1 MIATACGMLM
11 ERLRCTAV
19 QARAQLSSLA
29 DATGVTVAEMAA
41 TVIGADPAAETGAVP
56 DNGARAAASV
66 AADAADGT
74 ELAAALA
81 AQVTPFRTGALAI
94 WVLGADGSLDLLG
107 SAGFA
112 DQIASRW
119 RHIPPQLDCP
129 AQRVAAGTPDL
140 WWPHGVPDGE
150 QLQVIGEPDAAR
162 GILALRDRGELI
174 GVLEL
179 YWPRPAPSLSEEDW
193 RRIVAVA
200 SGAARVLGVRMAH
213 GELAAAPAGRQLF
226 GLLDRLAD
234 AVLVTR
240 AIRGR
245 DGEVTDFAIEHVSP
259 GYVDPAGRDPAELA
273 GLTLLE
279 AYPSAAPG
287 HGLFHRALRVLT
299 SGKAEHEPGPL
310 HEPVPLAALRAVK
323 FRDGVIFT
331 WRGHDPG
338 GTAALLGHALRL
350 ARLGGWMESLVTGT
364 VQWTGPAFEVFGLN
378 PAPEAA
384 IRLRDL
390 HSYVIGADKA
400 VVRRFVQDLLL
411 GSEPKT
417 TTFRV
422 VRPDD
427 STLRQIRIFAEPVT
441 GPDGALVLVR
451 GAFQDISAQ
460 YLTQVA
466 LAATRDQLADTEQR
480 AAEEH
485 LLALRLQRAIMP
497 PGAHPEFAAGIE
509 VAVRYRPVGEGHLVG
524 GDWYDVLT
532 LPDKKVLLVVGDVAG
547 HGIEAVTGMVAAR
560 NALRGLAVTG
570 ASPAEL
576 LRLLNLT
583 LYHLHSSVVGTV
595 ICGCY
600 DPVTRELH
608 WARAGHL
615 PPVLVSD
622 DGARTLPL
630 PDGIL
635 LGMDPDFGYEDVTVR
650 LRDGDTLLFFTDGLI
665 ERREEPISAAL
676 DDLAAAAT
684 AACRPGVP
692 VSACADE
699 IMASAVSDTQDD
711 ACLVAIRVTT
721 RHMAVRTPGQGLS
734 S

>member
-1 MIATACGMLM
+1 MLM

-19 QARAQLSSLA
+19 QARAQLNRLA
-29 DATGVTVAEMAA
+29 DATGVTAAEMAA
-41 TVIGADPAAETGAVP
+41 TVIGTDPADGSGTVP
-56 DNGARAAASV
+56 DSGARVAAAV
-66 AADAADGT
+66 AAGAADGA
-74 ELAAALA
+74 ELAEALA
-81 AQVTPFRTGALAI
+81 GQVSPFGPGALAI
-94 WVLGADGSLDLLG
+94 WLLGADGSLDLLG
-107 SAGFA
+107 SVGFA
-112 DQIASRW
+112 EQVASRW

-129 AQRVAAGTPDL
+129 AQRVAGGAPEL
-140 WWPHGVPDGE
+140 WWPLGVPAGVPV
-150 QLQVIGEPDAAR
+150 QVIGEPDAAR
-162 GILALRDRGELI
+162 GVLALRDRGELI

-179 YWPRPAPSLSEEDW
+179 YWPRPAPSLSGEDR
-193 RRIVAVA
+193 RRITAVA
-200 SGAARVLGVRMAH
+200 SGTARVLGVRVAH
-213 GELAAAPAGRQLF
+213 GELVPAPAGRQLF
-226 GLLDRLAD
+226 GLLDGLAD

-273 GLTLLE
+273 GLTILE
-279 AYPSAAPG
+279 AYPQAAPG
-287 HGLFHRALRVLT
+287 HGLFQRALRVLT

-323 FRDGVIFT
+323 FRDEVIFT

-338 GTAALLGHALRL
+338 GTTALHGHALRL
-350 ARLGGWMESLVTGT
+350 ARLGGWMESLVTGS
-364 VQWTGPAFEVFGLN
+364 VQWTGPAFEVFGLT

-384 IRLRDL
+384 IRLSDL

-400 VVRRFVQDLLL
+400 AVRRFVQDLLR
-411 GSEPKT
+411 GSEAKT

-441 GPDGALVLVR
+441 GPDGTLVLVR
-451 GAFQDISAQ
+451 GAFQDVSAQ
-460 YLTQVA
+460 YLAQVA
-466 LAATRDQLADTEQR
+466 LAATRDQLADSEQR

-497 PGAHPEFAAGIE
+497 PDAHPESAAGIE

-524 GDWYDVLT
+524 GDWYDVLP
-532 LPDKKVLLVVGDVAG
+532 LPDKRVLLVVGDVAG

-570 ASPAEL
+570 AGPAEL

-583 LYHLHSSVVGTV
+583 LYHLHSSLIGTV
-595 ICGCY
+595 ICGSY

-622 DGARTLPL
+622 GAARTLPL
-630 PDGIL
+630 PDGVL
-635 LGMDPDFGYEDVTVR
+635 LGMDPDSGYEDVTVR
-650 LRDGDTLLFFTDGLI
+650 LRAGDTLLFFTDGLI
-665 ERREEPISAAL
+665 ERRDQPIDDAL
-676 DDLAAAAT
+676 DALLRVACHPAADIGRYADYVVAET
-684 AACRPGVP
+684 A
-692 VSACADE
+692 SNTD
-699 IMASAVSDTQDD
+699 DD
-711 ACLVAIRVTT
+711 ACLVAV
-721 RHMAVRTPGQGLS
+721 HVR
-734 S
+734 